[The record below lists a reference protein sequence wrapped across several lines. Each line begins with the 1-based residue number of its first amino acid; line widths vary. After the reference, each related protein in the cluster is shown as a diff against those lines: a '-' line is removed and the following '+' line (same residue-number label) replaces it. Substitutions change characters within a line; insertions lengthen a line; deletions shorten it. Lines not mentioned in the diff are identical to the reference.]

1 MQYRI
6 DTCKWLEYLLR
17 SLGKH
22 IIRLKHF
29 NIFKTVRKSF
39 DKIVLKEAPECN
51 YSFAQLHILGPYSD
65 NAGFFFIHF
74 VVELL
79 PIVWIGKG

>member
-22 IIRLKHF
+22 
-29 NIFKTVRKSF
+29 FKTVRKSF

-65 NAGFFFIHF
+65 NPGFFFIHF

>member
-6 DTCKWLEYLLR
+6 DTCKWLEHLLR
-17 SLGKH
+17 SLEKH
-22 IIRLKHF
+22 IIRLKHIK
-29 NIFKTVRKSF
+29 IFKTVQKSF

-51 YSFAQLHILGPYSD
+51 YSFAQLHMPGPYSD
-65 NAGFFFIHF
+65 TPGFFFIHF